1 MDSKIANFFY
11 PKSICLVGAST
22 KEKSLGYELLKTLK
36 GYNYTGKM
44 FPVNPKA
51 DEVLGFK
58 CYRTIEEIEEQ
69 IDLAIIMVPKQFA
82 DAAIDTLISKNVKS
96 MILITAGFKE
106 VGKEGE
112 EAEQRLLKK
121 IKDAGVRMV
130 GPNCMGVINTL
141 DSTKLNATFVAER
154 PETGNLGFLSQS
166 GALAA
171 AVLNSLRE
179 TDIRFGHFISV
190 GNKADMNEN
199 DFMSFWHSD
208 DNIKILT
215 LYLES
220 FVDGENFI
228 KPYIKSDITKPTI
241 IIKAGRTESGMKAA
255 SSHTGA
261 LSAKDAV
268 VDAILNQFGIIRA
281 DNVKE
286 LFNTAKGFENFPMP
300 KGNRIAL
307 VTNSGGPGIL
317 AVDNLEKE
325 GLKLAELSDNTKA
338 KLKEIVHPEGSVNN
352 PVDLLPGGTA
362 ETYKRVCE
370 IFIEDENVDAIISIF
385 VEPVMVPALPV
396 IEAINDIE
404 NEKPIFQAVM
414 PLPEFWQNYREN
426 SKKRLP
432 LFRTPED
439 PSEVIANMLFHKK
452 AKQRLLDDK
461 NEYLK
466 MLSIKPLNN
475 NYNKGFISQQEVAEL
490 SAKYSLPII
499 KDYFL
504 KPDELKN
511 FSEDIYPV
519 VLKGINKE
527 VVHKSELGAVQL
539 NINSK
544 EDLLAAAEKIEASFS
559 AGNYAVEEFMIQS
572 FIKQKHEVLLGGYR
586 DQSFGPLL
594 MFGTG
599 GKYVE
604 VMQDTSIKSAYIAE
618 HDIDDM
624 LNSTKMGQ
632 ILHGVRGEKHADLAK
647 LKEIIKSCAKMLIE
661 NPNIAEFDL
670 NPLIV
675 AEDNS
680 IHTVDIRVRID

>member
-22 KEKSLGYELLKTLK
+22 KEKSLSYELLQTLK

-44 FPVNPKA
+44 LPVNPKA
-51 DEVLGFK
+51 DEVLGYK
-58 CYRTIEEIEEQ
+58 CYRSIDDITEK
-69 IDLAIIMVPKQFA
+69 IDLAIIMVPKKFA
-82 DAAIDTLISKNVKS
+82 EEAIDTLIAKDVKT

-112 EAEQRLLKK
+112 EAEKRIVEKVKQ
-121 IKDAGVRMV
+121 AGVRMV

-141 DSTKLNATFVAER
+141 DMTRLNATFVAER
-154 PETGNLGFLSQS
+154 PETGSLGFLSQS
-166 GALAA
+166 GALGA

-179 TDIRFGHFISV
+179 TDIRFAHFVSV

-199 DFMSFWHSD
+199 DFMAFWQSD

-228 KPYIKSDITKPTI
+228 KPYIKGDITKPTI
-241 IIKAGRTESGMKAA
+241 IIKAGKTESGMKAA

-261 LSAKDAV
+261 LSAKDNV
-268 VDAILNQFGIIRA
+268 VDAVLNQFGIIRA
-281 DNVKE
+281 NNLNE

-307 VTNSGGPGIL
+307 VTNSGGPAIL

-325 GLKLAELSDNTKA
+325 GLTLAQLSETTKTKLQ
-338 KLKEIVHPEGSVNN
+338 EIVHPEGSLNN

-362 ETYKRVCE
+362 EAYKRVCE
-370 IFIEDENVDAIISIF
+370 LFIEDENVDAVVSIF

-396 IEAINDIE
+396 IEAINSIE
-404 NEKPIFQAVM
+404 SEKPILQAVM

-426 SKKRLP
+426 SEKKLP
-432 LFRTPED
+432 LFRNPED
-439 PSEVIANMLFHKK
+439 PAEVISNMLFYKGAQKRLTEDKK
-452 AKQRLLDDK
+452 
-461 NEYLK
+461 EYLN
-466 MLSIKPLNN
+466 LLETKPIENN
-475 NYNKGFISQQEVAEL
+475 FSKGFISQKEIAEL
-490 SAKYSLPII
+490 AAKYNLPVI
-499 KDYFL
+499 KDYFV
-504 KPDELKN
+504 KPADLKN
-511 FSEDIYPV
+511 FSEDIFPV

-527 VVHKSELGAVQL
+527 VVHKSELDAVQL
-539 NINSK
+539 NIKNK
-544 EDLLAAAEKIEASFS
+544 EELFAAAEKIEKSFASKKFT
-559 AGNYAVEEFMIQS
+559 VEEFMIQP
-572 FIKQKHEVLLGGYR
+572 FIKTKHEVLLGGYR

-604 VMQDTSIKSAYIAE
+604 VMHDTCIKSAYISD
-618 HDIDDM
+618 HDIDAM
-624 LNSTKMGQ
+624 FNTTKMGK
-632 ILHGVRGEKHADLAK
+632 ILQGVRGEAPADMARLR
-647 LKEIIKSCAKMLIE
+647 EIIKSCAQMLIE

-675 AEDNS
+675 SEDNA
-680 IHTVDIRVRID
+680 IHAVDIRVKID

>member
-11 PKSICLVGAST
+11 PKTICLVGAST

-51 DEVLGFK
+51 DEVLGYK
-58 CYRTIEEIEEQ
+58 CFRTIDEIEEQ

-82 DAAIDTLISKNVKS
+82 EDTIDILIAKNVKT

-112 EAEQRLLKK
+112 EAEKRILKK
-121 IKDAGVRMV
+121 IKEAGVRMV

-141 DSTKLNATFVAER
+141 NSTKLNATFVAER
-154 PETGNLGFLSQS
+154 PETGSLGFLSQS
-166 GALAA
+166 GALGA

-179 TDIRFGHFISV
+179 TDIRFGHFVSV

-199 DFMSFWHSD
+199 DFLSFWQSD
-208 DNIKILT
+208 DNIEILT
-215 LYLES
+215 GYLES

-228 KPYIKSDITKPTI
+228 KQYINSEITKPTI

-261 LSAKDAV
+261 LSAKDNV
-268 VDAILNQFGIIRA
+268 VDAVLNQFGIIRA
-281 DNVKE
+281 DNIKE

-307 VTNSGGPGIL
+307 VTNSGGPAIL

-325 GLKLAELSDNTKA
+325 GLKLAELSDKTKL

-352 PVDLLPGGTA
+352 PVDLLPGGMA
-362 ETYKRVCE
+362 ETFKRVCE
-370 IFIEDENVDAIISIF
+370 LFIEDENVDAVISIF

-396 IEAINDIE
+396 IEAISEIE
-404 NEKPIFQAVM
+404 NQKPILQAVM

-426 SKKRLP
+426 SKKKLP
-432 LFRTPED
+432 LFRVPED
-439 PSEVIANMLFHKK
+439 PSEVIANMLFHKN
-452 AKQRLLDDK
+452 AKERLSADK
-461 NEYLK
+461 NEYGAL
-466 MLSIKPLNN
+466 LNVKPAET
-475 NYNKGFISQQEVAEL
+475 NYGKGFISQQEIAEL
-490 SAKYSLPII
+490 AAKYNIPII
-499 KDYFL
+499 KDYFV
-504 KPDELKN
+504 KPADLQN
-511 FSEDIYPV
+511 FSEDIFPV

-527 VVHKSELGAVQL
+527 VVHKSELDAVQL
-539 NINSK
+539 NIKNK
-544 EDLLAAAEKIEASFS
+544 EDLLAATERIKKSFASK
-559 AGNYAVEEFMIQS
+559 NYTVEEFMIQP
-572 FIKQKHEVLLGGYR
+572 FIKTKHEVLLGGYR
-586 DQSFGPLL
+586 DQSFGPIL

-604 VMQDTSIKSAYIAE
+604 VLHDTCIKSAYISD
-618 HDIDDM
+618 HDIEDM
-624 LNSTKMGQ
+624 FNSTKMGK
-632 ILHGVRGEKHADLAK
+632 ILRGVRGEKPADLDK
-647 LKEIIKSCAKMLIE
+647 LKQIIKSCALMLIE
-661 NPNIAEFDL
+661 NRDIAEFDL

-675 AEDNS
+675 SEDNS
-680 IHTVDIRVRID
+680 IHAVDIRVKIN